1 MRRMGVRMTAS
12 NDNRR
17 VRRKRGPAKA
27 PGSLA
32 KMTRV
37 LAEIYAR
44 PPSPIPDRR
53 DESLAWLGDE
63 PRVPPIDKQRSHGV
77 RGTEAKR

>member
-1 MRRMGVRMTAS
+1 MTAS

-17 VRRKRGPAKA
+17 VRKKSSKAKT
-27 PGSLA
+27 PKSLA

-44 PPSPIPDRR
+44 PPNPIVGQP

-63 PRVPPIDKQRSHGV
+63 QLVPPIDHHRSSGFSN
-77 RGTEAKR
+77 RFPGAEAKR